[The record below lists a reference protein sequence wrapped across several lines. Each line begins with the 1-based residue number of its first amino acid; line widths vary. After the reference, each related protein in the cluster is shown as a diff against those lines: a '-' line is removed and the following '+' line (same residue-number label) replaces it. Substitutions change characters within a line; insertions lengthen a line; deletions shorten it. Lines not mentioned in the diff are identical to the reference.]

1 MGFACL
7 TCPRFNHTVLDEKRR
22 PNAGMATIEA
32 PLHTTL
38 ACHDESYA
46 SSIGRILFNS
56 RMPPV
61 IRSYS
66 IGSSGQVGYLAGG
79 LDVLS

>member
-1 MGFACL
+1 M
-7 TCPRFNHTVLDEKRR
+7 E
-22 PNAGMATIEA
+22 TIE
-32 PLHTTL
+32 PPIHTTL
-38 ACHDESYA
+38 ACHGESYA
-46 SSIGRILFNS
+46 SSIGRILFNL

-66 IGSSGQVGYLAGG
+66 IGSSGKVGFLAGG